1 MGIVGG
7 GQLARM
13 MAESASQWGLALS
26 VLASRTDD
34 SAVATVPHFELGDP
48 NDPAIVTP
56 WAEQCDVVTFDHELV
71 DLDLYATLEAAG
83 VLVAPSTAA
92 LRFAS
97 SKVYQRETLGAA
109 GVRVPR
115 YVVLRDYNAES
126 IDAFWNAVGPELVL
140 KSDRGGYDGRGVVM
154 TSTRDDAH
162 DAARELLEH
171 GAIVLE
177 EKLLLLAEI
186 AGVVVTGHSGERRS
200 YPLVHTV
207 QSAGMC
213 VEVRYPLTLDA
224 ATHAEAADL
233 VEKVASIVNAV
244 GVMAVELFVTER
256 GVILNEVATRPH
268 NSGHWTIEGCVTSQ
282 FENHLRAV
290 AGLPLGDVSAL
301 HDHVVMVNVVG
312 STEPGSLR
320 AALAL
325 PGVHVH
331 DYGKSWRTGRK
342 LGHVTVVGTDSSVR
356 VRAWEGAEALG
367 TSTTRETT

>member
-1 MGIVGG
+1 
-7 GQLARM
+7 M
-13 MAESASQWGLALS
+13 MAESASQFGLPLS
-26 VLASRTDD
+26 VLASRDDD
-34 SAVATVPHFELGDP
+34 SAVGTVPHYVIGDA
-48 NDPAIVTP
+48 NDRAIVTS
-56 WAEQCDVVTFDHELV
+56 WARDCDVITFDHELV
-71 DLDLYATLEAAG
+71 DLDFYATLEADG
-83 VLVAPSTAA
+83 VVVAPSTSA

-97 SKVYQRETLGAA
+97 SKVFQRETLAAA

-115 YVVLRDYNAES
+115 FLTLRHYDEAA
-126 IDAFWNAVGPELVL
+126 IDAFRQEVGPELVL

-154 TSTRDDAH
+154 TTGAHDAH
-162 DAARELLEH
+162 EAARELLDH
-171 GAIVLE
+171 GAIVVE
-177 EKLLLLAEI
+177 EKLPLLAEI
-186 AGVVVTGHSGERRS
+186 SGVVVTGRSGERRS

-207 QSAGMC
+207 QAAGMC

-224 ATHAEAADL
+224 ATHAEAAEL
-233 VEKVASIVNAV
+233 VERVASIVRAV
-244 GVMAVELFVTER
+244 GILAVELFVTDR

-290 AGLPLGDVSAL
+290 AGLPLGDVGAL

-312 STEPGSLR
+312 SSEPGSLR

-331 DYGKSWRTGRK
+331 DYGKSWRPGRK
-342 LGHVTVVGTDSSVR
+342 LGHVTVVGADSSVR

-367 TSTTRETT
+367 TSATRETT